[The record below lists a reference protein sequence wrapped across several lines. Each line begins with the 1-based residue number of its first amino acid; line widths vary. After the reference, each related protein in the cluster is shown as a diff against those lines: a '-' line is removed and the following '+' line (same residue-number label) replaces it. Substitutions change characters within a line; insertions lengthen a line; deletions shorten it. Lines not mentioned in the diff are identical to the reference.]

1 MLEAHEIASGYGP
14 VSVLHKV
21 SMRLAQEEVVAVV
34 GANGAGKSTLV
45 RTLSGLLPLRAGRIT
60 LDDASIGSA
69 SAHSRAKQGLIMV
82 PEGRKLFAGLTVREN
97 IDLGRSALGRRR
109 SDPDPMEV
117 LGEIFPIIAEREN
130 QRAGLLSGGEQQQVA
145 LARALA
151 GRPRYLLLDEPSLGL
166 SPALTT
172 QLFETIAK
180 IRENLPV
187 GILLVEQ
194 MVDRALELADR
205 AYVIERGR
213 VVMSGTA
220 TEVAQSSAVQRAYLG
235 DTSTPVSPAD
245 PADPA
250 TP

>member
-1 MLEAHEIASGYGP
+1 
-14 VSVLHKV
+14 
-21 SMRLAQEEVVAVV
+21 
-34 GANGAGKSTLV
+34 
-45 RTLSGLLPLRAGRIT
+45 
-60 LDDASIGSA
+60 
-69 SAHSRAKQGLIMV
+69 
-82 PEGRKLFAGLTVREN
+82 
-97 IDLGRSALGRRR
+97 
-109 SDPDPMEV
+109 
-117 LGEIFPIIAEREN
+117 N

-172 QLFETIAK
+172 KLFETIAK

-235 DTSTPVSPAD
+235 DTSTPASPAD
-245 PADPA
+245 PSDPA
-250 TP
+250 TS

>member
-1 MLEAHEIASGYGP
+1 
-14 VSVLHKV
+14 
-21 SMRLAQEEVVAVV
+21 
-34 GANGAGKSTLV
+34 
-45 RTLSGLLPLRAGRIT
+45 
-60 LDDASIGSA
+60 
-69 SAHSRAKQGLIMV
+69 
-82 PEGRKLFAGLTVREN
+82 
-97 IDLGRSALGRRR
+97 
-109 SDPDPMEV
+109 MEV

-205 AYVIERGR
+205 AYVIDRGCG
-213 VVMSGTA
+213 VMSGTA
-220 TEVAQSSAVQRAYLG
+220 TEVAQYSAGHVAHPGYQTKN
-235 DTSTPVSPAD
+235 D
-245 PADPA
+245 
-250 TP
+250 